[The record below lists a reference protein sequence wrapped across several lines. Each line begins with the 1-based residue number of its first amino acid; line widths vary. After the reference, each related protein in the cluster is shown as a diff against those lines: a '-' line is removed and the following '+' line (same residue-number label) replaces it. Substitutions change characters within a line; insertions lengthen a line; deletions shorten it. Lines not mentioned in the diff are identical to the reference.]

1 MRRKY
6 GLGAIQK
13 QQNTEAKFKEKSE
26 AITKEQIDK
35 LTDQMNAFKSHLEK
49 FATKHKKAI
58 KKNPEFRRQ
67 FQVMCAT
74 VGVDPLQ
81 SSNNFWTKLL
91 GVGDFYYELAV
102 QVIEVC
108 MATSH
113 QNGGLITI
121 EDLLRRVRRSRS
133 TARKKEEDIT
143 ADDILRSINKLNVLG
158 NGLTVLKS
166 NKSYII
172 QSIPKE
178 LSMDHTDT
186 LRLASSNSG
195 FFNKTLIRSQ
205 LGWEDNRIDKVIYD
219 MIMEGLIWIDNQEDT
234 NSPSYWFPGLFGS
247 SNQSTFP

>member
-81 SSNNFWTKLL
+81 SSNNFWTRLL

-113 QNGGLITI
+113 QNGGLIAI
-121 EDLLRRVRRSRS
+121 EDLLRRVKLSRC
-133 TARKKEEDIT
+133 TARKKDEDIT
-143 ADDILRSINKLNVLG
+143 TDDILRSINKLNVLG
-158 NGLTVLKS
+158 NGLKVLKS

-172 QSIPKE
+172 QSVPKE
-178 LSMDHTDT
+178 LSMDHTDV
-186 LRLASSNSG
+186 LRLASSNRG
-195 FFNKTLIRSQ
+195 FTNKSIIRSE
-205 LGWEDNRIDKVIYD
+205 LGWEENRIVKVIYD
-219 MIMEGLIWIDNQEDT
+219 MIMEGLIWVDNQAES
-234 NSPSYWFPGLFGS
+234 NAPHYWFPGLFS
-247 SNQSTFP
+247 TSN

>member
-58 KKNPEFRRQ
+58 KKVTRMVDHHKLFSNRFFFNFSQSMTIQNPEFRRQ

-91 GVGDFYYELAV
+91 GEY
-102 QVIEVC
+102 
-108 MATSH
+108 
-113 QNGGLITI
+113 N
-121 EDLLRRVRRSRS
+121 
-133 TARKKEEDIT
+133 
-143 ADDILRSINKLNVLG
+143 
-158 NGLTVLKS
+158 
-166 NKSYII
+166 
-172 QSIPKE
+172 
-178 LSMDHTDT
+178 
-186 LRLASSNSG
+186 
-195 FFNKTLIRSQ
+195 
-205 LGWEDNRIDKVIYD
+205 
-219 MIMEGLIWIDNQEDT
+219 
-234 NSPSYWFPGLFGS
+234 
-247 SNQSTFP
+247 